1 MLRIRYRKCRDTVST
16 KIISLDNNWIH
27 DIDVILSVNTVTVHM
42 TAGDQIPMSLKVDD
56 AILRGKYYHELKVYK
71 VRVIK
76 QYFTM

>member
-42 TAGDQIPMSLKVDD
+42 TAGYQIPMSLKVDV
-56 AILRGKYYHELKVYK
+56 AILRMNLRCIRYL
-71 VRVIK
+71 RVI
-76 QYFTM
+76 